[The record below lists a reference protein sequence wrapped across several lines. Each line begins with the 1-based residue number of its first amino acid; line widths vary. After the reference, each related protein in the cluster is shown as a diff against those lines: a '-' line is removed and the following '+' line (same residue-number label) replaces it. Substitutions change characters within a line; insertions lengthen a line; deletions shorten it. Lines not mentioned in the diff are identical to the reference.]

1 MLENN
6 DGCYFSPDLNRKLII
21 HKIWLL
27 EFLDILSLINKVRDE
42 SIIRNDDP
50 EVVRIYELCLKH
62 FSELKQFQI
71 TTGIQPISTINS
83 ILSKIGL
90 RLKQHSRFKSDGSK
104 KTYYY
109 LEELP
114 DWTDKV
120 FDSWSIK

>member
-1 MLENN
+1 
-6 DGCYFSPDLNRKLII
+6 
-21 HKIWLL
+21 
-27 EFLDILSLINKVRDE
+27 LSLINKVRE
-42 SIIRNDDP
+42 QGIIRNDDS
-50 EVVRIYELCLKH
+50 EVMRIYDLCQKH
-62 FSELKQFQI
+62 SYELKQFQI

-90 RLKQHSRFKSDGSK
+90 RLKQHSRFKSNGSK